1 MYTEYY
7 RSKRK
12 HLLLTKELAGKLP
25 PLYNSEKHPE
35 MEAIAQVK
43 FFSPYSQWTWYA
55 VEFDGDDTFWGLVDG
70 FEMEYG
76 YFSYSELEQVCGFG
90 RTLPMVERDCG
101 WSPRPVKEIEAEI
114 LSRAVRV

>member
-1 MYTEYY
+1 METQKA
-7 RSKRK
+7 KRK
-12 HLLLTKELAGKLP
+12 HLLLTQEIKATLP
-25 PLYNSEKHPE
+25 PLYDSEKHPE
-35 MEAIAQVK
+35 KEAIAMVK

-55 VEFDGDDTFWGLVDG
+55 IEFDGEDTFFGLVDG

-76 YFSYSELEQVCGFG
+76 YFSYSELEAVTVFG
-90 RTLPMVERDCG
+90 GVPAVERDCH

>member
-1 MYTEYY
+1 METQKG
-7 RSKRK
+7 KRR
-12 HLLLTKELAGKLP
+12 HLLLTQEIKGTLQ

-43 FFSPYSQWTWYA
+43 FFSPYSQGTWDA
-55 VEFDGDDTFWGLVDG
+55 IEFDGVDTFWGLVDG

-76 YFSYSELEQVCGFG
+76 YFSYSELETVTVFG
-90 RTLPMVERDCG
+90 GVPAVERDCH
-101 WSPRPVKEIEAEI
+101 WSPRPVKEIEAQI

>member
-1 MYTEYY
+1 METQ
-7 RSKRK
+7 RAKRK
-12 HLLLTKELAGKLP
+12 HLLLTQEIRDTLP

-35 MEAIAQVK
+35 KESVAMVK

-55 VEFDGDDTFWGLVDG
+55 VEFDGVDTFWGLVDG

-76 YFSYSELEQVCGFG
+76 YFSYSELEAVTVFG
-90 RTLPMVERDCG
+90 GVPAVERDCG

>member
-1 MYTEYY
+1 METQ
-7 RSKRK
+7 RAKRR
-12 HLLLTKELAGKLP
+12 HLLLTQEIKGTLK

-55 VEFDGDDTFWGLVDG
+55 IEFDGVDTFWGLVDG

-76 YFSYSELEQVCGFG
+76 YFSYSELEAVSVFG
-90 RTLPMVERDCG
+90 GVPAVERDCH
-101 WSPRPVKEIEAEI
+101 WSPRPVKEIEAQI

>member
-1 MYTEYY
+1 MYTEKQ
-7 RSKRK
+7 RGKRK
-12 HLLLTKELAGKLP
+12 HQLLTTKLVNDLP
-25 PLYNSEKHPE
+25 PLYNSEENPE
-35 MEAIAQVK
+35 KEAIAVVK

-76 YFSYSELEQVCGFG
+76 YFSYSELEAVTVFG
-90 RTLPMVERDCG
+90 GVPAVERDCH
-101 WSPRPVKEIEAEI
+101 WTPQPVKEIEKEI

>member
-1 MYTEYY
+1 METQ
-7 RSKRK
+7 RAKRR
-12 HLLLTKELAGKLP
+12 HLLPTQEIKGTLP

-35 MEAIAQVK
+35 KEAIAVVK

-55 VEFDGDDTFWGLVDG
+55 VEFDGEDTFFGLVDG

-76 YFSYSELEQVCGFG
+76 YFSYSELEAVTVFG
-90 RTLPMVERDCG
+90 GVPAVERDCH

>member
-1 MYTEYY
+1 METQKA
-7 RSKRK
+7 KRK
-12 HLLLTKELAGKLP
+12 HLLLTQEIRDTLP

-55 VEFDGDDTFWGLVDG
+55 VEFDGEDTFFGLVDG

-76 YFSYSELEQVCGFG
+76 YFSYSELEAVTVFG
-90 RTLPMVERDCG
+90 GVPAVERDCH
-101 WSPRPVKEIEAEI
+101 WSPRPVKEIEKEI

>member
-1 MYTEYY
+1 METQ

-12 HLLLTKELAGKLP
+12 HLLVTQEIRDTLP

-35 MEAIAQVK
+35 KEAIAMVK

-55 VEFDGDDTFWGLVDG
+55 IEFDGEDTFWGLVDG

-76 YFSYSELEQVCGFG
+76 YFSYSELEAVTVFG
-90 RTLPMVERDCG
+90 GVPAVERDCY

>member
-1 MYTEYY
+1 METQ
-7 RSKRK
+7 RAKRR
-12 HLLLTKELAGKLP
+12 HLLLTQEIKGTLP

-35 MEAIAQVK
+35 KEAIAVVK

-55 VEFDGDDTFWGLVDG
+55 VEFDGEDTFFGIVDG

-76 YFSYSELEQVCGFG
+76 YFSYSELEAVTVFG
-90 RTLPMVERDCG
+90 GVPAVERDCH

>member
-1 MYTEYY
+1 MYTEKQ
-7 RSKRK
+7 RGKRK
-12 HLLLTKELAGKLP
+12 HQLLTTKLVNDLP
-25 PLYNSEKHPE
+25 PLYNSEENPE
-35 MEAIAQVK
+35 KEAIAVVK

-76 YFSYSELEQVCGFG
+76 YFSYSELEAVTVFG
-90 RTLPMVERDCG
+90 GVPAVERDCH

>member
-1 MYTEYY
+1 METQ
-7 RSKRK
+7 RAKRK
-12 HLLLTKELAGKLP
+12 HLLLTQEIRDTLP
-25 PLYNSEKHPE
+25 PLYNSEQLYDVSK
-35 MEAIAQVK
+35 EAVAVVK

-55 VEFDGDDTFWGLVDG
+55 IEFDGVDTFWGLVDG

-76 YFSYSELEQVCGFG
+76 YFSYSELEAVSVFG
-90 RTLPMVERDCG
+90 GVPAVERDCH

>member
-1 MYTEYY
+1 METQ
-7 RSKRK
+7 RSARR
-12 HLLLTKELAGKLP
+12 HLLLTQEIRDTLP

-35 MEAIAQVK
+35 KEAIAMVK

-55 VEFDGDDTFWGLVDG
+55 IEFDGEDTFWGLVDG

-76 YFSYSELEQVCGFG
+76 YFSYSELEAVSVFG
-90 RTLPMVERDCG
+90 GVPAVERDCH

>member
-1 MYTEYY
+1 METQKA
-7 RSKRK
+7 KRR
-12 HLLLTKELAGKLP
+12 HLLLTQEIKGTLP

-35 MEAIAQVK
+35 KEAIAVVK

-55 VEFDGDDTFWGLVDG
+55 VEFDGEDTFFGLVDG

-76 YFSYSELEQVCGFG
+76 YFSYSELEAVTVFG
-90 RTLPMVERDCG
+90 GVPAVERDCH